1 MFLSKTKA
9 IFGMEGLYTPRDGV
23 KHFVANME
31 SMVRMTPGTQTS
43 AMRNDNQIWMAIL
56 DIGC

>member
-1 MFLSKTKA
+1 
-9 IFGMEGLYTPRDGV
+9 MEGLYTPRDGV

-43 AMRNDNQIWMAIL
+43 AMRKDNQIWMAIL